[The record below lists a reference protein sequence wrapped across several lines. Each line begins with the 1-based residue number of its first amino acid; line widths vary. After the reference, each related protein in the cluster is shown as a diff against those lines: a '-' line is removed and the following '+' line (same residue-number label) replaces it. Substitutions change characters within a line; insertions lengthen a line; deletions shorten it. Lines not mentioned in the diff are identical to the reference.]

1 MRKLSMTAEKK
12 QQNDSYIGYSDAIE
26 VLQKDEAKLIDNVVA
41 SMARMNR
48 IVFDKHRHASRDAH
62 AKSHGVLVGTLTVY
76 DGLAPHLRQGLFR
89 QPGSYPIVVR
99 FSSAPGDINS
109 DKIPS
114 PKGMAIKVIGVEGR
128 KVLAGHEDEATQDFL
143 LVNHPVIPFGH
154 ITSYWKMLQLLEK
167 HADDS
172 EAAQRAVAALAKG
185 LASVLDLAGVE
196 TPTLDAL
203 ATPNHHI
210 LGETFHSMAA
220 VRFGDY
226 VAKISAAPLSPSVR
240 DCTGKTYDPS
250 HTPSIVRDQVVE
262 FFHEQDA
269 EFELRAQLC
278 NDLDSMPVED
288 ASIIW
293 PEDRSPHQPIAKITL
308 ARQDAY
314 SPARRV
320 YADDVLSFNPWHCIP
335 EHRPLGSIMRVRIK
349 AYEASASYRHAMNVQ
364 PRTEPRDIN
373 EIPA

>member
-1 MRKLSMTAEKK
+1 MTAEKK
-12 QQNDSYIGYSDAIE
+12 QPDGSYLRYSDAIE

-76 DGLAPHLRQGLFR
+76 DNLAPHLRQGLFR

-99 FSSAPGDINS
+99 FSSASGDINS

-143 LVNHPVIPFGH
+143 LVNDPVIPFGH

-185 LASVLDLAGVE
+185 LTSVLDLAGVE

-226 VAKISAAPLSPSVR
+226 VAKISAAPLSPSVV
-240 DCTGKTYDPS
+240 T
-250 HTPSIVRDQVVE
+250 
-262 FFHEQDA
+262 A
-269 EFELRAQLC
+269 
-278 NDLDSMPVED
+278 
-288 ASIIW
+288 
-293 PEDRSPHQPIAKITL
+293 
-308 ARQDAY
+308 
-314 SPARRV
+314 PA
-320 YADDVLSFNPWHCIP
+320 
-335 EHRPLGSIMRVRIK
+335 
-349 AYEASASYRHAMNVQ
+349 
-364 PRTEPRDIN
+364 
-373 EIPA
+373 

>member
-1 MRKLSMTAEKK
+1 MQA
-12 QQNDSYIGYSDAIE
+12 QDGYINYSDAIE
-26 VLQKDEAKLIDNVVA
+26 VLQKDESKLIDNVVA

-48 IVFDKHRHASRDAH
+48 IAFDKHRHASRDAH

-76 DGLAPHLRQGLFR
+76 DDLAPHLRQGMFR
-89 QPGSYPIVVR
+89 QPGAYAILVR

-128 KVLAGHEDEATQDFL
+128 KVLAGHEDEVTQDFL

-154 ITSYWKMLQLLEK
+154 ITSYWKMQQLLEK

-172 EAAQRAVAALAKG
+172 EAALRAVAALARG
-185 LASVLDLAGVE
+185 AAAVLDLTGVE

-226 VAKISAAPLSPSVR
+226 VAKISATPLSPSVR
-240 DCTGKTYDPS
+240 DCTGKTYDASQAPS
-250 HTPSIVRDQVVE
+250 VVRDQVVE
-262 FFHEQDA
+262 FFNGQGA
-269 EFELRAQLC
+269 EYELRAQLC
-278 NDLDSMPVED
+278 NDRDLMPVED
-288 ASIIW
+288 ASIVW

-308 ARQDAY
+308 PPQDVY

-320 YADDVLSFNPWHCIP
+320 YGDDVLSFNPWHCLP

-349 AYEASASYRHAMNVQ
+349 AYEASSAYRHAMNVQ
-364 PRTEPRDIN
+364 PRTEPRSID
-373 EIPA
+373 EVPR